1 MKKHKVLIFF
11 FIVTAI
17 LNYFYGSILYSKVL
31 GKEEA
36 YTIGKLCVSSR
47 TDCENAYFKDY
58 LNKIDSLSNENR
70 SFFSNIII
78 QNDQVGYVGNCP
90 CPYNSD
96 SRGGNCGGRSSYS
109 RGGQISYCYDSDVS
123 DDQIAQLK
131 TSMITDAT
139 NNLNY
144 AVQSDVNVYNEPYTF
159 ILIVAFYSIL
169 FYFRGKKSSI
179 HG

>member
-70 SFFSNIII
+70 FGKSLPQTTLVLKRSEKNILRH
-78 QNDQVGYVGNCP
+78 YE
-90 CPYNSD
+90 
-96 SRGGNCGGRSSYS
+96 
-109 RGGQISYCYDSDVS
+109 
-123 DDQIAQLK
+123 
-131 TSMITDAT
+131 
-139 NNLNY
+139 
-144 AVQSDVNVYNEPYTF
+144 NVP
-159 ILIVAFYSIL
+159 
-169 FYFRGKKSSI
+169 G
-179 HG
+179 